1 MSDYSATDPFN
12 LNYKILLASV
22 LGMILFFLLVDI
34 SKKTHCSDRNIF
46 VREHAN
52 ALQKH

>member
-22 LGMILFFLLVDI
+22 IGAALFFLLIDV
-34 SKKTHCSDRNIF
+34 SKQAHFSDRDIF
-46 VREHAN
+46 VREHAD
-52 ALQKH
+52 APPKH